1 MPRFRQAYVLVAQ
14 LAFQKYKTN
23 FILQKNAK
31 DNFYR
36 KLAQVLDLQFIYRE
50 TAHYYGTEGQESID
64 PVIFVFSAK
73 QQFNA
78 LNSAILSPRNFLK
91 FLVFEFLS

>member
-1 MPRFRQAYVLVAQ
+1 MQGRKNISQKIFYQVCLNDLVG
-14 LAFQKYKTN
+14 
-23 FILQKNAK
+23 K

-36 KLAQVLDLQFIYRE
+36 KLSQVLDLQFIYRK

-64 PVIFVFSAK
+64 PVVFVFSAK

-78 LNSAILSPRNFLK
+78 LNIFSLAQNGFMQTEIF
-91 FLVFEFLS
+91 

>member
-1 MPRFRQAYVLVAQ
+1 M
-14 LAFQKYKTN
+14 
-23 FILQKNAK
+23 QKNAK

-64 PVIFVFSAK
+64 PVVFVFFSK
-73 QQFNA
+73 T
-78 LNSAILSPRNFLK
+78 II
-91 FLVFEFLS
+91 

>member
-1 MPRFRQAYVLVAQ
+1 MPRFRQAYGLVAQ

-64 PVIFVFSAK
+64 PVVFVFSAK

-78 LNSAILSPRNFLK
+78 LKSAILSPRNF
-91 FLVFEFLS
+91 FEILGF